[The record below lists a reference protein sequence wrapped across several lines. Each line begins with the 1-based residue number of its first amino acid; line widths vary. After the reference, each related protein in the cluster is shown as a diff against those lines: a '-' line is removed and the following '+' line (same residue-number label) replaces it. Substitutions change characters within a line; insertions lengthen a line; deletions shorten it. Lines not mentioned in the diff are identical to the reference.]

1 MNKKN
6 KLPIGKLNNDL
17 LSKILNAISNETSSP
32 KVGQDSAEIS
42 VSEKDFILVS
52 TDPITFQN
60 ENIGKYCIEINS
72 NDI

>member
-42 VSEKDFILVS
+42 DRKSVV
-52 TDPITFQN
+52 
-60 ENIGKYCIEINS
+60 
-72 NDI
+72 

>member
-6 KLPIGKLNNDL
+6 NLPIGKLNNDL
-17 LSKILNAISNETSSP
+17 LSKILNGISNKTSSP

-52 TDPITFQN
+52 TDPITFKN
-60 ENIGKYCIEINS
+60 ENIG
-72 NDI
+72 

>member
-6 KLPIGKLNNDL
+6 NLPIGKLNNDL
-17 LSKILNAISNETSSP
+17 LSKILNAISNKTSSP

-52 TDPITFQN
+52 TDPITFKN
-60 ENIGKYCIEINS
+60 ENIGKYCIEIN
-72 NDI
+72 